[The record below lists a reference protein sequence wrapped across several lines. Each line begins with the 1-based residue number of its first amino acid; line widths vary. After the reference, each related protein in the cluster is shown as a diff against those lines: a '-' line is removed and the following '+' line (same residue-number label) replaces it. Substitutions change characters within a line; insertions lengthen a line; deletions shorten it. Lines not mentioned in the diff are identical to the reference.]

1 MRKPNYGFER
11 AQREKA
17 KEAKAAAKAQKKQDQ
32 RRAEA
37 AEPPASI
44 GPEDETR
51 GGPEAETQPK
61 AQLDD

>member
-11 AQREKA
+11 AQRTKA

-32 RRAEA
+32 RRPEPAEQLPSA
-37 AEPPASI
+37 

-51 GGPEAETQPK
+51 GGPEATLKPER
-61 AQLDD
+61 QLDD